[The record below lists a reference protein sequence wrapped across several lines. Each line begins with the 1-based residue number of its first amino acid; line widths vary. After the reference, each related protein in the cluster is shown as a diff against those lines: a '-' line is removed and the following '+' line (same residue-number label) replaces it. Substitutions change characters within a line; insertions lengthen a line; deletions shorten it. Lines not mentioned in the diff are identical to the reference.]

1 MTSRAL
7 QTSGSMRALRGIVVG
22 AAMLILTSAAHT
34 SADASLPT
42 AGAFFILAPL
52 VVALSIAFLHRQ
64 RNYIWLIGFSVGVQA
79 LLHILMIVGAGHSSH
94 HASLLPSTA
103 MVLTHVG
110 AAITTALV
118 LSHADALLHRW
129 ISMVR
134 TLLFVFLCAPAPVV
148 LRAVSGFSGDSHTF
162 RSHDLDHAIAR
173 RGPPSVICN

>member
-1 MTSRAL
+1 
-7 QTSGSMRALRGIVVG
+7 MRALRGIVVG

-34 SADASLPT
+34 SANASPPT
-42 AGAFFILAPL
+42 IGAFLILTPL
-52 VVALSIAFLHRQ
+52 VVALSIAFLQRQ
-64 RNYIWLIGFSVGVQA
+64 RSYIWLIGFSVGVQA
-79 LLHILMIVGAGHSSH
+79 LLHILMTVGAGHGSH

-110 AAITTALV
+110 AAIATALV

-134 TLLFVFLCAPAPVV
+134 TLLFVFLCAPAPVA
-148 LRAVSGFSGDSHTF
+148 LRAVSGFPGDSHTF
-162 RSHDLDHAIAR
+162 CSHDLDHAIAR